1 LISDGTPTRINSLL
15 FESEARLYHAA
26 HANNAQLLDSIDDF
40 MHNFCDVLGYFEHI
54 MQIDRI
60 DRKILGVLVANG
72 RATQQEIGE
81 AAGLSPSAAA
91 RRQKALE
98 DAGVLRGYRAD
109 VNLRKLGMGAT
120 VMVTITLDSQSE
132 EAMEAFEGAVAQSP
146 SIIRAHLMSGR
157 NDYLLVVRAASIE
170 DYEVIHR
177 QEIARLPRVARIETA
192 FALREVVNRTVP
204 QRLLG

>member
-1 LISDGTPTRINSLL
+1 
-15 FESEARLYHAA
+15 
-26 HANNAQLLDSIDDF
+26 
-40 MHNFCDVLGYFEHI
+40 M
-54 MQIDRI
+54 RI
-60 DRKILGVLVANG
+60 DRLDQKILRALVANG
-72 RATQQEIGE
+72 RATQQELGDV
-81 AAGLSPSAAA
+81 AGLSPSAAY

-98 DAGVLRGYRAD
+98 DGGIIRAYRAD

-132 EAMEAFEGAVAQSP
+132 EAMEAFERAVAESP

-157 NDYLLVVRAASIE
+157 NDYHLTVRAASIE
-170 DYEVIHR
+170 DYEIIHR

-204 QRLLG
+204 PRLLG

>member
-1 LISDGTPTRINSLL
+1 
-15 FESEARLYHAA
+15 
-26 HANNAQLLDSIDDF
+26 
-40 MHNFCDVLGYFEHI
+40 

-60 DRKILGVLVANG
+60 DRKILSALVANG
-72 RATQQEIGE
+72 RATQHELGE
-81 AAGLSPSAAA
+81 VAGLSPSAAA

-98 DAGVLRGYRAD
+98 DAGFVRGYRAD
-109 VNLRKLGMGAT
+109 VNLRKLGFGAT

-132 EAMEAFEGAVAQSP
+132 EAMRAFEGAVTESP

-192 FALREVVNRTVP
+192 FALREVVNRAVP
-204 QRLLG
+204 PRVLG

>member
-1 LISDGTPTRINSLL
+1 
-15 FESEARLYHAA
+15 
-26 HANNAQLLDSIDDF
+26 
-40 MHNFCDVLGYFEHI
+40 M
-54 MQIDRI
+54 DRI
-60 DRKILGVLVANG
+60 DRKILRVLVANG
-72 RATQQEIGE
+72 RATQQELGDV
-81 AAGLSPSAAA
+81 AGLSPSAAY
-91 RRQKALE
+91 RRQRALE
-98 DAGVLRGYRAD
+98 EEGIIRAYRAD
-109 VNLRKLGMGAT
+109 VNLKKLGLGAT

-132 EAMEAFEGAVAQSP
+132 EAMRAFEAAVTESP

-204 QRLLG
+204 PRLLG